1 MYISFS
7 DRSRRSD
14 PSGSPAP
21 SDRTGAKVS
30 SVVIALGVVS
40 LLTDISS
47 ESVAAILP
55 LYLTSVLGLSTV
67 AYGFID
73 GLYQGVSAVVRI
85 AGGYAAD
92 RTQQPKWVAFAGYA
106 LSAFARIGFLVGSG
120 FGVIATVVSVDRLG
134 KGLRTAP
141 RDALITASSRPEDLG
156 RSFGT
161 HRMLDTIG
169 AMVGPLL
176 AFLVLFFIPSGYA
189 TVFVLSLACAF
200 LGLAVLG
207 LLVPNTG
214 RPPRATRRGSP
225 AMMPQPNGT
234 LAAPRPPFRWR
245 HLADRR
251 LRRLLAVAGVFGLLT
266 VGDGFIYLVLQAR
279 SDFAAMWF
287 PLLYVGTNLAF
298 LLCAVPLGRLADR
311 FGRLRVFVIGHGAL
325 LAAYICAAL
334 PATGVTA
341 TIACLLLLGVFYA
354 ASDGVLAA
362 LAAQYTPAGSTA
374 SGIAAAQTV
383 VALARL
389 VASTGFGLLWFTL
402 GPQTAMIIVAG
413 ALALAIP
420 TAMLLLR
427 VQFAGPRPDAPPP
440 ASTDAA
446 A

>member
-7 DRSRRSD
+7 DRGGRSD
-14 PSGSPAP
+14 GPEPNLAAGK
-21 SDRTGAKVS
+21 TGAKVS

-40 LLTDISS
+40 MLTDISS

-67 AYGFID
+67 AYGVID

-92 RTQQPKWVAFAGYA
+92 RTDQPKWVAFIGYA
-106 LSAFARIGFLVGSG
+106 LSAVARIGLLVGSG
-120 FGVIATVVSVDRLG
+120 FAVISAVVTVDRLG

-141 RDALITASSRPEDLG
+141 RDALITAASSPQNLA

-169 AMVGPLL
+169 AAIGPLL
-176 AFLVLFFIPSGYA
+176 AFLVLFFIPSGYTA
-189 TVFVLSLACAF
+189 VFVLSLACAF
-200 LGLAVLG
+200 FGLVILG
-207 LLVPNTG
+207 LLVPNLG
-214 RPPRATRRGSP
+214 RAGSAQRGVGVSLGMSATVAGS
-225 AMMPQPNGT
+225 A
-234 LAAPRPPFRWR
+234 LPRPAFRWR
-245 HLADRR
+245 HLADPR

-279 SDFAAMWF
+279 SDFAAAWF
-287 PLLYVGTNLAF
+287 PLLYVGTNVVF
-298 LLCAVPLGRLADR
+298 LVCAVPLGRLADR
-311 FGRLRVFVIGHGAL
+311 VGRLRVFIIGHGAL

-334 PATGVTA
+334 PFAGVVATVG
-341 TIACLLLLGVFYA
+341 CLALLGVFYA

-389 VASTGFGLLWFTL
+389 VASTGFGLLWFTV
-402 GPQTAMIIVAG
+402 GPQTAMIIVA
-413 ALALAIP
+413 AVLAVAIP
-420 TAMLLLR
+420 VAMLLLR
-427 VQFAGPRPDAPPP
+427 AQLARPAGPIVP
-440 ASTDAA
+440 ATKTSP
-446 A
+446 